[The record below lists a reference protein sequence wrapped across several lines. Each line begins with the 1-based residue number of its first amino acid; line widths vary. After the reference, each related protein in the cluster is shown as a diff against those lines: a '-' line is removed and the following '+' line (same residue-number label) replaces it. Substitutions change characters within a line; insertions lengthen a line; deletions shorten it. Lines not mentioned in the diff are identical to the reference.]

1 MRPLRNPVVQV
12 VAAWLVATWLKL
24 CFATIR
30 WTRENEAVAEAV
42 WDEGGGVLIVFWH
55 SRGAVS
61 MVSWPHERAQPTKGL
76 VSWSRDGEFMV
87 KMVGRLG
94 FPAIRGSSAKKG
106 ATEDK
111 GGAAALREI
120 LRQLK
125 VGGLALS
132 PDGPRGPVREMGPGT
147 PVMAKL
153 SGRPV
158 LFLGVS
164 CNPSIRLNT
173 WDRYMLPLPFGRGAV
188 VWDIAHYPEGESPE
202 AVAAVWQEKLTAVE
216 ARADALCGAE
226 RL

>member
-1 MRPLRNPVVQV
+1 MRPLRNPAVQA
-12 VAAWLVATWLKL
+12 VAAWLVATWLKV

-30 WTRENEAVAEAV
+30 WTRENEAVAEGV
-42 WDEGGGVLIVFWH
+42 WAEGGGVLIAFWH

-61 MVSWPHERAQPTKGL
+61 MASWPHDRAQATKGL
-76 VSWSRDGEFMV
+76 VSLSRDGEFMARTV
-87 KMVGRLG
+87 AKLG

-111 GGAAALREI
+111 GGAVALREI

-125 VGGLALS
+125 VGGLGLS
-132 PDGPRGPVREMGPGT
+132 PDGPRGPVRQMGPGL

-164 CNPSIRLNT
+164 CAPSIRLKT

-188 VWDIAHYPEGESPE
+188 VWDIATWPEGGTPE
-202 AVAAVWQEKLTAVE
+202 AVAAQWQERLTAVE
-216 ARADALCGAE
+216 ARADTLCGAE

>member
-1 MRPLRNPVVQV
+1 MRPLRNPFFQTVLANLLAVWMRFCV
-12 VAAWLVATWLKL
+12 
-24 CFATIR
+24 ATIR
-30 WTRENEAVAEAV
+30 WTRENEAVAEAI
-42 WDEGGGVLIVFWH
+42 WAAGGGVLIVFWH

-61 MVSWPHERAQPTKGL
+61 MVSWPHDRAQPTKGL
-76 VSWSRDGEFMV
+76 VSLSRDGEFMV

-106 ATEDK
+106 KDEDK
-111 GGAAALREI
+111 GGTAALREI

-132 PDGPRGPVREMGPGT
+132 PDGPRGPVRQMGPGT

-153 SGRPV
+153 SQRPV

-188 VWDIAHYPEGESPE
+188 VWDIAQYPEGETPE